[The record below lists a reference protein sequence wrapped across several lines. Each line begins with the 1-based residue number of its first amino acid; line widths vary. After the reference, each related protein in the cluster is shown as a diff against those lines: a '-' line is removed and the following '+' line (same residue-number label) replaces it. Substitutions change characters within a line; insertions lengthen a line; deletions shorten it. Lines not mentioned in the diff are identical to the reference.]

1 MSKEAEALDKEQAKY
16 IVAREFISSPYHVY
30 KRTTFLCDLLENSYV
45 YFERVIAKEPI
56 GQLVAWSGNDYKE
69 ALKALKRTNESNQK

>member
-1 MSKEAEALDKEQAKY
+1 MSKEAEALDKERARY
-16 IVAREFISSPYHVY
+16 IIAREFTTSPYRVY
-30 KRTTFLCDLLENSYV
+30 KRTTYLQGHNTDTYV
-45 YFERVIAKEPI
+45 YFEKVIAKEPI